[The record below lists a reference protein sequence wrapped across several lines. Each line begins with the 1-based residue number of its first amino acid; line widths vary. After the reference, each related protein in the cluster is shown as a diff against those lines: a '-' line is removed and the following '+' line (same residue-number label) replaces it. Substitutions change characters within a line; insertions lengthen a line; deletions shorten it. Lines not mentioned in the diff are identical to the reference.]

1 LQKLT
6 RDFLIFVSEFSLQR
20 TIFRQVLCFIIN
32 QIKIMA
38 RSVFS
43 ITGLIVIVIFSISCV
58 SGKKF
63 SSLQDTSRQF
73 MNERDAFKTDNI
85 ELEMQ
90 NKELT
95 AKLASL
101 EKEIGSVKQ
110 DITTVQGERDKAV
123 EDYNKISSKY
133 NELQNA
139 QEDLIKG
146 NVKETQ
152 KLLTELQAAQENLQK
167 KEDLLRQL
175 EQTLDTKKSSLDEL
189 TFELEKRNARMA
201 ELEKILDAQKKIV
214 QDLKNKVSEALLG
227 FENNGLTVTMKNG
240 KVYVSLDEKLLFKS
254 ASWDIDANG
263 RNALKKLANV
273 LEKNPD
279 IQVQIEGHTDNVP
292 YNPGSG
298 QLKDNWDLS
307 VKRATTVVRVLL
319 EGSKINPKRL
329 TASGRSEYQPVDE
342 RNIQDARQKN
352 RRTEIVLTPD
362 LTELYQLIDKY

>member
-1 LQKLT
+1 MK
-6 RDFLIFVSEFSLQR
+6 
-20 TIFRQVLCFIIN
+20 
-32 QIKIMA
+32 
-38 RSVFS
+38 RSVFYV
-43 ITGLIVIVIFSISCV
+43 IGLFALVSVSLSCV

-63 SSLQDTSRQF
+63 STLQDTSKQF

-85 ELEMQ
+85 GLDMSKKELE
-90 NKELT
+90 
-95 AKLASL
+95 AKLATL
-101 EKEIGSVKQ
+101 EKEMGTVKQ
-110 DITTVQGERDKAV
+110 DIISARSERDKAV
-123 EDYNKISSKY
+123 DDYNKMSAKY

-152 KLLTELQAAQENLQK
+152 KLLSELQAAQENLQK

-175 EQTLDTKKSSLDEL
+175 EQTLDTKKASLDEL
-189 TFELEKRNARMA
+189 TFELEKRNARLA

-214 QDLKNKVSEALLG
+214 QELKSKVSEALLG

-240 KVYVSLDEKLLFKS
+240 KVYVSLDEKLLFKT

-263 RNALKKLANV
+263 KNALKKLAGV

-279 IQVQIEGHTDNVP
+279 IQIMIEGHTDNVP

-307 VKRATTVVRVLL
+307 VKRATTVVRTLL
-319 EGSKINPKRL
+319 DGSKIDPKRL
-329 TASGRSEYQPVDE
+329 TASGRGEFLPVDE
-342 RNIQDARQKN
+342 RSTSDARQKN

-362 LTELYQLIDKY
+362 LTELYNLINKY